1 MPGSVFEV
9 VTLYLKNTSVKH
21 KLARAQSGR
30 EDTSVMTDK
39 QVLPLPFWKSIFG
52 ILPQDPSEI
61 FTHMNQEICQE
72 CERVRIVLRDNQKF
86 FFGF

>member
-39 QVLPLPFWKSIFG
+39 QVL
-52 ILPQDPSEI
+52 
-61 FTHMNQEICQE
+61 FTITIPVEHLRNPAPRPHMHMGQEI
-72 CERVRIVLRDNQKF
+72 
-86 FFGF
+86 